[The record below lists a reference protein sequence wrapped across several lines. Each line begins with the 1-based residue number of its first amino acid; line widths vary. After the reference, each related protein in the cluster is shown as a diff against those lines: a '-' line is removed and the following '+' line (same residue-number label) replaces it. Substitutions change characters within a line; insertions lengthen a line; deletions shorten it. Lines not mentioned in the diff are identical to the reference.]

1 MTTSEY
7 PLLTA
12 LMAPCTGQEFL
23 EHYWPSRTFEAHGPR
38 ARLPVVLHD
47 PALES
52 AAELAQ
58 RYQGLLRFTHGRTER
73 VVTVNNVDAVSLL
86 DMGLTVQFVG
96 IANLLPN
103 AHAFLRQLETE
114 LGLHAGSM
122 TMSAFAAPRQEGLV
136 CHFDNGDLISVQLA
150 GSKKFHYAPDAALC
164 GPMGGQYVAGT
175 MPFEDLY
182 AQASEGFPDPIT
194 AHFETALMEPGSVL
208 FLPRGSWHYT
218 EASGDSLSISIVS
231 LAPAAL
237 TCLLEQLRLLL
248 LQDARWRR
256 PLINGLGDSA
266 RDVKAHAGVA
276 ELLATLPEVIARLT
290 PEDVLSAA
298 AGLPWRLQHIGS
310 SSRFLR
316 TPHSRIEIGTA
327 KSNGMLPL
335 TFEVGITRK
344 LRRPAAQLE
353 ISASTVPLLRW
364 IKGRTSGPFTA
375 GELEA
380 AFPNEEFSTL
390 KQVLELCVNAQFLRL
405 LWFPVLERAPG
416 TPCRD
421 GEQAQR

>member
-1 MTTSEY
+1 MTVSEY

-23 EHYWPSRTFEAHGPR
+23 ERYWPSRAFEVHGPR
-38 ARLPVVLHD
+38 ARLPAVFLD
-47 PALES
+47 PALDS

-58 RYQGLLRFTHGRTER
+58 RYRGTLRFTHGRTER
-73 VVTVNNVDAVSLL
+73 VVTANNVDAVSLL
-86 DMGLTVQFVG
+86 DMGLTVQFVS
-96 IANLLPN
+96 IADLLPN

-114 LGLHAGSM
+114 LGLHAGSV
-122 TMSAFAAPRQEGLV
+122 TMSAFAAPQEEGLV

-150 GSKKFHYAPDAALC
+150 GCKKFHYAPDVALC
-164 GPMGGQYVAGT
+164 SPIGGQWVAGT

-182 AQASEGFPDPIT
+182 AQANEGFPEPGA
-194 AHFETALMEPGSVL
+194 AHFEVARMEPGSVL

-248 LQDARWRR
+248 MQDARWRR
-256 PLINGLGDSA
+256 PLMGGSGDSA
-266 RDVKAHAGVA
+266 REVKAHARVA
-276 ELLATLPEVIARLT
+276 ELLATLPEMVARLT
-290 PEDVLSAA
+290 PEDVLGAA
-298 AGLPWRLQHIGS
+298 ASLPWRLQRIGPA
-310 SSRFLR
+310 SRFLR

-327 KSNGMLPL
+327 RPNGMLPL

-344 LRRPAAQLE
+344 LRRPVAQLG

-364 IKGRTSGPFTA
+364 IEGRTSGPFTA

-390 KQVLELCVNAQFLRL
+390 KQVLELCVNTQFLRL
-405 LWFPVLERAPG
+405 LWFPSLER
-416 TPCRD
+416 RM
-421 GEQAQR
+421 